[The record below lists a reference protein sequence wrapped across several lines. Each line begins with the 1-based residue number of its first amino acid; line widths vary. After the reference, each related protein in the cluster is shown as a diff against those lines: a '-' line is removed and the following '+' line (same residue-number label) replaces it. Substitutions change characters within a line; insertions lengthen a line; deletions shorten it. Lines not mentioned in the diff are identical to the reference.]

1 MSACVHCLNAF
12 VAPRV
17 APHAPLRRVLR
28 FGNSSQRPA
37 GPASA
42 GVVKPQCKVKR
53 WGTARQ
59 AERSVKTDSDPQ
71 MQKTADSRQAW

>member
-1 MSACVHCLNAF
+1 MSACVHCLNAP
-12 VAPRV
+12 VASRV
-17 APHAPLRRVLR
+17 LPLRRVLR

-42 GVVKPQCKVKR
+42 GVVKPQCKSKR
-53 WGTARQ
+53 WHGGQ
-59 AERSVKTDSDPQ
+59 AERSVKTDSNPQ